1 MMGMMGMQGMM
12 GMEGMMGMMGMM
24 GDKESP
30 EPTIAPSVD
39 PTSAPNLCL
48 PVKKG
53 MMGMMGMSGM
63 EGMMSKARFGASNGD
78 DKPMRMMRK
87 RMMKKKHDGDERSLE
102 ETDSEPVPFGDANF

>member
-1 MMGMMGMQGMM
+1 MGMMGMQGMQGMM
-12 GMEGMMGMMGMM
+12 GMEGMMGMM

-63 EGMMSKARFGASNGD
+63 EGMMSKARFGA

-87 RMMKKKHDGDERSLE
+87 RMMKRNHGGDERSLE
-102 ETDSEPVPFGDANF
+102 ESDSEPLPFGNANF